1 MSESDYPH
9 VAAGLPL
16 WTGVRVEVGLV
27 SGLRSLISAI
37 RHDSSRHMPTDVYRA
52 LVLGMIET
60 PPSILVS
67 SVLGVLV
74 VGLTSAYLAN
84 STWIAFLTLTH
95 AVIMTAMMPLVVRFR
110 REGRA
115 ADRKSTRLNSSHECA
130 SRMPSSA

>member
-1 MSESDYPH
+1 
-9 VAAGLPL
+9 
-16 WTGVRVEVGLV
+16 
-27 SGLRSLISAI
+27 
-37 RHDSSRHMPTDVYRA
+37 
-52 LVLGMIET
+52 MIET
-60 PPSILVS
+60 PPPILVS

-115 ADRKSTRLNSSHECA
+115 ADTATLARWELRFAL
-130 SRMPSSA
+130 MSSAAVVTIGIMTASVYLLPDRVLAHFQDRKRAVSGKRVPG